1 MPFAIIDGD
10 DVGSK
15 VERHL
20 LSNDVSAFAEA
31 SKMVADTIKEL
42 AEELTK
48 IDGVKVITVG
58 GDSILTELQSDAA
71 GQLID
76 TLTSLQRP
84 NRLTFSAGLGATL
97 RESFV
102 ALRMAK
108 SSGKCK
114 IAIFPDELG

>member
-20 LSNDVSAFAEA
+20 LSNNVSAFTEA
-31 SKMVADTIKEL
+31 SRMIADSIEEL
-42 AEELTK
+42 AEELGK
-48 IDGVKVITVG
+48 IAGAEVIAVG
-58 GDSILTELQSDAA
+58 GDSILTEFRSDAMDE
-71 GQLID
+71 LIN
-76 TLTSLQRP
+76 TLTGLQRP
-84 NRLTFSAGLGATL
+84 ERLTFSAGVGTTL

-108 SSGKCK
+108 SSGKCR
-114 IAIFPDELG
+114 IVAFPEELG